1 MTCNS
6 LFKRHYIKLFNLF
19 QSDEADQLNQLES
32 YYDKHSNI
40 MDTAIFKDTYIVCR
54 FIPLYYDIILKSQT
68 SIEYFMRNGL
78 SKSKEFYNHILTLKY
93 NDLGILDFIMLLKDV
108 PREILHAYQRDMYTK
123 IIIPTLKRHD
133 VYSEA
138 VMELL
143 FYKLVMYTLFKYS
156 YDDSTKNTLRD
167 WNKTIHEPQ
176 IFTRLEPLAFNTLS
190 RNEFKSW
197 NKIYSNKN
205 GRRDR
210 SK

>member
-19 QSDEADQLNQLES
+19 QLDKADQLES

-54 FIPLYYDIILKSQT
+54 FIPLYYDIILKSQS

-78 SKSKEFYNHILTLKY
+78 AQSKEFYNHILSRLSTN
-93 NDLGILDFIMLLKDV
+93 NDLGILDFIMVLKDV
-108 PREILHAYQRDMYTK
+108 PREILTAYQRDMYTK
-123 IIIPTLKRHD
+123 IIVPTLKRHE
-133 VYSEA
+133 VYSEG
-138 VMELL
+138 VMEIL

-156 YDDSTKNTLRD
+156 YEDLTKNMLRD

-176 IFTRLEPLAFNTLS
+176 IFTQLEPFAFNTLS
-190 RNEFKSW
+190 MNEFKSW

>member
-19 QSDEADQLNQLES
+19 QLDKADQLES

-54 FIPLYYDIILKSQT
+54 FIPLYYDIILKSQS

-78 SKSKEFYNHILTLKY
+78 AQSKEFYNHILSRLSTN
-93 NDLGILDFIMLLKDV
+93 NDLGILDFIMVLKDI
-108 PREILHAYQRDMYTK
+108 PREILTAYQRDMYIK
-123 IIIPTLKRHD
+123 IIVPTLKRHE
-133 VYSEA
+133 VYSEG
-138 VMELL
+138 VMEIL

-156 YDDSTKNTLRD
+156 YEDLTKNMLRD

-176 IFTRLEPLAFNTLS
+176 IFTQLEPFAFNTLS
-190 RNEFKSW
+190 MNEFKSW

>member
-78 SKSKEFYNHILTLKY
+78 AKSKEFYTHILTLKY

-133 VYSEA
+133 VYSEG
-138 VMELL
+138 VMEIL

-156 YDDSTKNTLRD
+156 YDDSAKNTLRD

>member
-19 QSDEADQLNQLES
+19 QLDKADQLES

-54 FIPLYYDIILKSQT
+54 FIPLYYDIILKSQS

-78 SKSKEFYNHILTLKY
+78 AQSKEFYNHILSRLSTN
-93 NDLGILDFIMLLKDV
+93 NDLGILDFIMVLKDI
-108 PREILHAYQRDMYTK
+108 PREILTAYQRDMYTK
-123 IIIPTLKRHD
+123 IIVPTLKRHE
-133 VYSEA
+133 VYSEG
-138 VMELL
+138 VMEIL

-156 YDDSTKNTLRD
+156 YEDLTKNMLRD

-176 IFTRLEPLAFNTLS
+176 IFTQLEPFAFNTLS
-190 RNEFKSW
+190 MNEFKSW